1 MHAFAAQLVA
11 GRVVADSGG
20 TSGMPADYV
29 LHDSYEAAMAAMD
42 AEQAEEAAAAASSGS
57 LPPYVGA
64 GIVVGFVSLL
74 SVGVLG
80 KRFLHERRIAQAVRE
95 GEELRQNPRHFT
107 PEQ

>member
-1 MHAFAAQLVA
+1 MMHAFAAHLVA
-11 GRVVADSGG
+11 GRVVADSSG
-20 TSGMPADYV
+20 TAGMPADYV

-42 AEQAEEAAAAASSGS
+42 AEEAAATDSSGS

-74 SVGVLG
+74 SVGVLS
-80 KRFLHERRIAQAVRE
+80 KRFLHERRIAQAARE